1 MDKNEAYVRDNGT
14 EDDYLLCRAAVESG
28 STWAKEAGEFRKH
41 ELFIETTYEN
51 GDGWILDPDIG

>member
-28 STWAKEAGEFRKH
+28 STWAKEAEEFKEH
-41 ELFIETTYEN
+41 ERFINMTITN
-51 GDGWILDPDIG
+51 GDDWILDPDIG